1 MLWNIVLA
9 ALALAVAA
17 AYVCRV
23 DHTLWTREP
32 VLHAINAAGGISA
45 TWVLVMAGQG
55 TAAAGEVVILV
66 AATVALLVTYRLVP
80 KPPKAKPVPSAPAD
94 HTRRKLQAEELRR
107 VAGGADKR

>member
-32 VLHAINAAGGISA
+32 VLHAINVAGGISA
-45 TWVLVMAGQG
+45 VWVLIEAGQG
-55 TAAAGEVVILV
+55 RAAAGEAVIL
-66 AATVALLVTYRLVP
+66 AAALAALLATYRHVP
-80 KPPKAKPVPSAPAD
+80 KAPQAPAQGA
-94 HTRRKLQAEELRR
+94 RRKLQADDMRR

>member
-32 VLHAINAAGGISA
+32 VLHAVNVAGGISA
-45 TWVLVMAGQG
+45 VWVLIEAGQG
-55 TAAAGEVVILV
+55 RAAAGEAVIL
-66 AATVALLVTYRLVP
+66 AAALAALLATYRHVP
-80 KPPKAKPVPSAPAD
+80 KASQTQQVPAQG
-94 HTRRKLQAEELRR
+94 TRRKLQAEELRR